1 MMTMRIALALLLTLL
16 LKGCTF
22 SLSGT
27 SIDYAKTESFGID
40 QFQNKAGGAPAIL
53 AQQFS
58 EQLKTKVLNNTRLR
72 YLSRDADI
80 QFSGTL
86 TRYDVSSFAP
96 QPGETT
102 ASQRLT
108 IDIAVEFV
116 NAKDEKQNWTQT
128 FSRFEDFS
136 ASSSLAAVQDELVRS
151 IYDQIIEDIFNK
163 AFSNW

>member
-1 MMTMRIALALLLTLL
+1 MILRMGFALLLALFL
-16 LKGCTF
+16 QGCTL

-40 QFQNKAGGAPAIL
+40 QFKNKAGGAPAIL

-72 YLSRDADI
+72 YLSREADI
-80 QFSGTL
+80 RFSGTL

-108 IDIAVEFV
+108 IDISVEYI
-116 NAKDEKQNWTQT
+116 NSKNDKENWTQT

-136 ASSSLAAVQDELVRS
+136 ASSSLAAVQNELVRS

>member
-1 MMTMRIALALLLTLL
+1 MMMRMAFALCLLLFQACTL
-16 LKGCTF
+16 
-22 SLSGT
+22 SLSET
-27 SIDYAKTESFGID
+27 SIEYDKTKSFGVD
-40 QFQNKAGGAPAIL
+40 QFKNKAGGAPAIL

-58 EQLKTKVLNNTRLR
+58 EQLKLKVLNNTRLR
-72 YLSRDADI
+72 YLGRDADI

-86 TRYDVSSFAP
+86 VRYDVSSFAP

-108 IDIAVEFV
+108 IDIAVKFI
-116 NAKDEKQNWTQT
+116 NTKDEKQNWEQT

-136 ASSSLAAVQDELVRS
+136 ASSSLAAVQNQLVRS